1 MLHSLLF
8 WRVGRANLWK
18 KVMINISVVE
28 IVDPKLILEVVQH
41 LGEKTVRTV
50 AMDGTEGPVRGNV
63 VNDTGNPIMIPVGP
77 ETFGRIIT
85 VESGHYDIARY
96 MQRILQVYKSLQDII
111 NILGMDELFE
121 EDKLNI
127 EIGKFSYEK

>member
-1 MLHSLLF
+1 
-8 WRVGRANLWK
+8 
-18 KVMINISVVE
+18 MINISVVE

-63 VNDTGNPIMIPVGP
+63 VNDTSNPIMIPVGP
-77 ETFGRIIT
+77 ETFGRIIN
-85 VESGHYDIARY
+85 VESEHYDIARD

-111 NILGMDELFE
+111 DILGMDELFE